1 MKSLTQHITE
11 KLRIDIDQKPEDF
24 ETLVKSH
31 NWILLP
37 NGRLKCSDENVF
49 NDIADYIDTE
59 GTELDGENVEEALN
73 QGECVCCV
81 SMGSEKIQLVCRF
94 KKNVDLYESLFFWVM
109 RETYKKHVILQNR
122 EKLNRRFVRCL
133 NSTSD
138 MLSNVNG
145 YVPKWYSFP
154 KEVFT
159 DIRNWYKSIPY
170 K

>member
-11 KLRIDIDQKPEDF
+11 KLRIGKDWKPGDF

-31 NWILLP
+31 NWMLLP
-37 NGRLKCSDENVF
+37 NGTLKCSDENVF

-59 GTELDGENVEEALN
+59 GTELDDDYVEEILN

-81 SMGSEKIQLVCRF
+81 SMGSEEIQLVCRF
-94 KKNVDLYESLFFWVM
+94 KKNVDLYDALFFWVVG
-109 RETYKKHVILQNR
+109 EVNKKQVILQNQQQ
-122 EKLNRRFVRCL
+122 LNRRFVRCL

-145 YVPKWYSFP
+145 RAPKWYSLS
-154 KEVFT
+154 KEMFT